1 MFFFRKQKFF
11 LDLTE
16 PTAGEQEAKAA
27 KGAITPAI
35 LAPPA
40 AAPAK
45 GKKEKAPAKAVATP
59 AFATL
64 AFTPVAAAAP
74 AATAAVTPAAAAAP
88 MAPGAASAVAPGA
101 APAEAGPLRTTAEDI
116 AAQLAAEAA
125 SRPAPTLSTFAPDCL
140 VPGAATPRRRRK
152 AGANLGAFKEIA
164 KGMMKS

>member
-59 AFATL
+59 AF
-64 AFTPVAAAAP
+64 TPVAAAAP
-74 AATAAVTPAAAAAP
+74 AATAAVIPAAAAAP

>member
-16 PTAGEQEAKAA
+16 TQGEGKEAKGGQGTEA
-27 KGAITPAI
+27 KVI
-35 LAPPA
+35 LAPPVAAPAPATPAAPA
-40 AAPAK
+40 AAPA
-45 GKKEKAPAKAVATP
+45 PAT
-59 AFATL
+59 
-64 AFTPVAAAAP
+64 AAAP
-74 AATAAVTPAAAAAP
+74 AAAAAVASAPTAAVAAPVAAPTEAGPPEVAAAP
-88 MAPGAASAVAPGA
+88 V
-101 APAEAGPLRTTAEDI
+101 RTTAEEI

-125 SRPAPTLSTFAPDCL
+125 NRPAPTFSTFAPDCL

>member
-16 PTAGEQEAKAA
+16 SQGQDQEAKAG
-27 KGAITPAI
+27 KGAETTVI
-35 LAPPA
+35 LAPPVA
-40 AAPAK
+40 APATDKPAK
-45 GKKEKAPAKAVATP
+45 GKAEAPA
-59 AFATL
+59 
-64 AFTPVAAAAP
+64 
-74 AATAAVTPAAAAAP
+74 AATAAPVAAP
-88 MAPGAASAVAPGA
+88 VA
-101 APAEAGPLRTTAEDI
+101 APAEAAPPAVAAAPVRTTAEEI

-125 SRPAPTLSTFAPDCL
+125 SRPAPAFSTFAPDCL

>member
-16 PTAGEQEAKAA
+16 SQGQDQEAKAG
-27 KGAITPAI
+27 KGAETKVI
-35 LAPPA
+35 LAPPVA
-40 AAPAK
+40 APATAPAK
-45 GKKEKAPAKAVATP
+45 GKKAAVAKAAV
-59 AFATL
+59 
-64 AFTPVAAAAP
+64 AAP
-74 AATAAVTPAAAAAP
+74 AAAP
-88 MAPGAASAVAPGA
+88 VA
-101 APAEAGPLRTTAEDI
+101 APAEAGPPEVAATPTRTTAEEI

-125 SRPAPTLSTFAPDCL
+125 SRPAPTFSTFAPDCL

>member
-16 PTAGEQEAKAA
+16 SQGQDQEAKAG
-27 KGAITPAI
+27 KGAETTVI
-35 LAPPA
+35 LAPPV
-40 AAPAK
+40 AAPATDKSAK
-45 GKKEKAPAKAVATP
+45 GKAESPAKTAV
-59 AFATL
+59 
-64 AFTPVAAAAP
+64 AAP
-74 AATAAVTPAAAAAP
+74 AAATAAPVAAP
-88 MAPGAASAVAPGA
+88 VA
-101 APAEAGPLRTTAEDI
+101 APAEAAPPAVAAAPVRTTAEEI

-125 SRPAPTLSTFAPDCL
+125 SRPAPAFSTFAPDCL

>member
-16 PTAGEQEAKAA
+16 PPSGEQETKAA

-35 LAPPA
+35 LAPTA

-59 AFATL
+59 AA
-64 AFTPVAAAAP
+64 APVAAAAP
-74 AATAAVTPAAAAAP
+74 AATVAVAPAAAAAP
-88 MAPGAASAVAPGA
+88 T
-101 APAEAGPLRTTAEDI
+101 EAGPPEVAATPLRTTAEDI